1 MSKVQLIIVRGLP
14 GSGKSTIAKNVV
26 THVTSVGDTCVHF
39 ETDMFF
45 TDETGEY
52 KYDVSK
58 IVRAHEWCQQS
69 VFSALAA
76 GKSVVVSNTFVKK
89 WEVQPYLDFCR
100 EKGITT
106 SIVVASGNYKNVHN
120 VPENVIAR
128 MKSNWEDF

>member
-14 GSGKSTIAKNVV
+14 GAGKSTIAKNIVS
-26 THVTSVGDTCVHF
+26 HANSVGDTCVHF

-58 IVRAHEWCQQS
+58 IVMAHKWCQQS
-69 VFSALAA
+69 VFSALGA

-120 VPENVIAR
+120 VPKNVIAM